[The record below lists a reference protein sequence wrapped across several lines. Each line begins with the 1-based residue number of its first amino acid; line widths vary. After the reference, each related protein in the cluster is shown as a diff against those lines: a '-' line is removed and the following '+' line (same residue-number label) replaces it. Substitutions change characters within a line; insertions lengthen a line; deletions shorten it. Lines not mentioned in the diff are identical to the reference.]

1 MLRIHEQE
9 TILEPS
15 SMNKLHSEELE
26 LVTKLHTAAKNNE
39 SKLVLELLNKLIDH
53 TAKHFSHEEKLMEE
67 AGYVDYDLHKFEHAK
82 QLLDLQSILSFY
94 EMTNDTQSVYTYL
107 EDSLTPWVIKHVQE
121 MDVNAAEVLKN
132 Q

>member
-9 TILEPS
+9 AILEPS
-15 SMNKLHSEELE
+15 SINKAHSEEME
-26 LVTKLHTAAKNNE
+26 LVTKLHTAAKNSE

-53 TAKHFSHEEKLMEE
+53 TAKHFSDEEKLMEE
-67 AGYVDYDLHKFEHAK
+67 ADYVGYELHKFEHAK

-121 MDVNAAEVLKN
+121 MDVNAADFLKN